1 MFYDIDR
8 RKFKRI
14 ERRTEPMVKIL
25 IAFPLDDVYVSRI
38 DEIEG
43 VDAVKAT
50 EHQSILKEIEDA
62 EVLYAFRI
70 TEEEFLK
77 AKKLLWIHSP
87 FVGVDSLLI
96 DPVRK
101 GNVTVTCSRGI
112 HASQASDHVFALILA
127 FARRLP
133 ELLRDQKRRKW
144 KPRHPFP
151 FEPLDELQDKTLG
164 IIGLGSIGREVARK
178 GKCFGMKV
186 AGVKNTRSHLEH
198 VDEIYSPE
206 NLERVLDQSDFLVV
220 CVPLTKETAGM
231 IGEKELRKMKRTSYL
246 INIARGG
253 VVDENALIKALR
265 NGWIAGAALDVAE
278 HEPLPESSELWD
290 FDNVIITP
298 HVAGST
304 PHYWDRAVS
313 IFMENLKRFL
323 SGKELMNVVDK
334 NRGY

>member
-1 MFYDIDR
+1 
-8 RKFKRI
+8 
-14 ERRTEPMVKIL
+14 MVKVL
-25 IAFPLDDVYVSRI
+25 ITFPLDDEHVFRI
-38 DEIEG
+38 GEIEG
-43 VDAVKAT
+43 VNAVRET
-50 EHQSILKEIEDA
+50 EPDMILKEIEDT
-62 EVLYAFRI
+62 EVLYAIKI
-70 TEEEFLK
+70 TNEEFSR
-77 AKKLLWIHSP
+77 AKKLVWIHSP

-96 DPVRK
+96 DDVRK
-101 GNVTVTCSRGI
+101 SDVTVTCSRGI

-127 FARRLP
+127 FARKLP
-133 ELLRDQKRRKW
+133 ELFEDQKRRKW

-151 FEPLDELQDKTLG
+151 FEPLDELRGKTLG

-186 AGVKNTRSHLEH
+186 IGVKNTRSPSEH
-198 VDEIYSPE
+198 VDEVYSPE
-206 NLERVLDQSDFLVV
+206 NLDRVLDQSDFLVI
-220 CVPLTKETAGM
+220 CVPLTKETTGM
-231 IGEKELRKMKRTSYL
+231 IGERELRKMKRTSYL

-253 VVDENALIKALR
+253 IVDENALIKALR
-265 NGWIAGAALDVAE
+265 NGWIAGVALDVAE
-278 HEPLPESSELWD
+278 HEPLPEDSELWD